1 MGTRSGGTIP
11 SLSPR
16 ARQALL
22 AAGAFAGGAAL
33 AVPLVAPELV
43 RRRILSAIQERTGL
57 PAQLGSVDLGTDSVT
72 LEGLAIQGRGVDLA
86 FDQVTVTLAPLAALS
101 GDLSAIE
108 HVAVRGGHVRI
119 SPDPGAE
126 EEPGTEEDEA
136 AAAEAAE
143 APEASAPLAH
153 RPSIDLAS
161 VAFAFADATGPLLE
175 IREVSGSL
183 DEATLEASLG
193 GLTVEGGPTWT
204 LTGASVA
211 LRRESSEPDDASSP
225 RPLRLARLE
234 ARGAE
239 LRVSRDESARLDR
252 LRAASSRGRQLLG
265 RRSGGDGPATG
276 SLLDRLTSDF
286 SAQLEEIAL
295 SVVGDEGAPGG
306 TTIASLSALEGRLT
320 REGDALR
327 TEGSAQPGLSGRLRW
342 DLAVEPEALIA
353 TGSIEL
359 EHVSMAVLAPF
370 LPRIPFHEP
379 ELADVSGTL
388 TLERADLLAVRA
400 SGTLTL
406 MHLGFFHPRLAAE
419 PVREVAVSMR
429 GTASWAPLTRALTIE
444 ELFVRS
450 GGFEGRGGAE
460 VRIAGSVIWE
470 PERYALDLTATL
482 PRTPCDE
489 AIHAIPVDLLG
500 GLEAIT
506 MSGTIG
512 GAIELD
518 VDSADLDSTRLRV
531 HVADGCRF
539 VSVPSFL
546 EPSRFDQPFHHRAVE
561 NDGDVFEMDTGPGT
575 LAWTPIS
582 QISPFLLHAV
592 LSHEDASFFVHHGFA
607 PWAIRD
613 ALVANLREGRYVRGA
628 STITMQLVKNA
639 FLHREKTL
647 ARKVQEVLITWWV
660 ETAMTKEDILELYLN
675 VIELGDGVYGIR
687 DAAHAW
693 FGRTPAELSAAES
706 AYLAM
711 ILPNP
716 PAFSVEH
723 RREGR
728 PPEVFRRRM
737 ARFLRHLGETGRYDA
752 AAVDAGLAEIETMRF
767 FHPDEAPPGPRA
779 LSGGTSALPLGVVL
793 DADFPLEGE
802 GLESET
808 EGDDETSDG
817 EASWD
822 AWEEVIP

>member
-1 MGTRSGGTIP
+1 MRSGGTIP

-33 AVPLVAPELV
+33 AVPLVAPELL
-43 RRRILSAIQERTGL
+43 RRRILSAIAERTGL
-57 PAQLGSVDLGTDSVT
+57 EAQLASVGLGTDTLT
-72 LEGLAIQGRGVDLA
+72 LEGLTMEGRGLDLA
-86 FDQVTVTLAPLAALS
+86 FDQVTITLSPLAALS
-101 GDLSAIE
+101 GDISAIE
-108 HVAVRGGHVRI
+108 HVAVRGGHVSI
-119 SPDPGAE
+119 SADPA
-126 EEPGTEEDEA
+126 DEA
-136 AAAEAAE
+136 DEADE
-143 APEASAPLAH
+143 VASTGSADDAPLGPRAP
-153 RPSIDLAS
+153 RPSIDIAA

-175 IREVSGSL
+175 IREVAASF
-183 DEATLEASLG
+183 DEEALEADLG
-193 GLTVEGGPTWT
+193 DLTVEGGPTWS
-204 LTGASVA
+204 LTRASVA
-211 LRRESSEPDDASSP
+211 LRREPASEEDARS
-225 RPLRLARLE
+225 PLRLARLD

-252 LRAASSRGRQLLG
+252 LRAAITRVRGLMG
-265 RRSGGDGPATG
+265 RGSGGEGPSTAG
-276 SLLDRLTSDF
+276 LLDRLTRDF
-286 SAQLEEIAL
+286 SAELDEIAL
-295 SVVGDEGAPGG
+295 SVVGDDDGAS
-306 TTIASLSALEGRLT
+306 ASLSDLSGRLT
-320 REGDALR
+320 RVGDELR
-327 TEGSAQPGLSGRLRW
+327 TEGSAQPGRSGRLGW
-342 DLAVEPEALIA
+342 DLSIEPAALLA
-353 TGSIEL
+353 SGSIEL
-359 EHVSMAVLAPF
+359 ENVSMAVLSPF

-379 ELADVSGTL
+379 ELAEVSGTL
-388 TLERADLLAVRA
+388 TLERADLAAVRA
-400 SGTLTL
+400 SGTLSVA
-406 MHLGFFHPRLAAE
+406 HLGFSHPRLAAA

-444 ELFVRS
+444 ELFIRS
-450 GGFEGRGGAE
+450 GGVHSGGALGSGGAE
-460 VRIAGSVIWE
+460 VRLAGSITYE
-470 PERYALDLTATL
+470 PDRYALDLTATL
-482 PRTPCDE
+482 PRTPCNE

-512 GAIELD
+512 GAIELE
-518 VDSADLDSTRLRV
+518 VDSSDLDATQLSIR
-531 HVADGCRF
+531 VADGCRF
-539 VSVPSFL
+539 VTVPPFL
-546 EPSRFDQPFHHRAVE
+546 EPARFDQPFHHRAVE

-582 QISPFLLHAV
+582 QVSPFLLHAV

-706 AYLAM
+706 VYLAM

-752 AAVDAGLAEIETMRF
+752 AAVEAGVAEIETMRF

-779 LSGGTSALPLGVVL
+779 LVGGTSALPLGVVL
-793 DADFPLEGE
+793 EAGFEVSAD

-808 EGDDETSDG
+808 DEHADEG